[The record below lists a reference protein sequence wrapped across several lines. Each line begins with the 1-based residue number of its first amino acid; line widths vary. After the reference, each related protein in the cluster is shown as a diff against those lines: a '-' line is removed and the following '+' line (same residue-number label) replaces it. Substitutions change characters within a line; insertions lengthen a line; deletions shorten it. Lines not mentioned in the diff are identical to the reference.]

1 MGLYVKHLQDHSTGR
16 KSYRRQFPNELRQ
29 HLGRTQYRVSLGHPD
44 SPGFLSRYEAAA
56 AKYDWEVALARR
68 KLAGAYD
75 QLDAP
80 TIAYLAEAFHVEQLE
95 DDEAA
100 RWDTGERT
108 MFKSIAADL
117 DARGV
122 DQHNNWLG
130 HENAR
135 WAMKTRE
142 TLEAFLPEYVAL
154 RANGDMDG
162 IVEMWRD
169 EALDLAEAR
178 GLTVNPEDHTA
189 ISNLCRAL
197 NDAAISSGKDRLGR
211 LEGADIPTPPE
222 PERPVKGRA
231 KASKGPAVPIMTTYD
246 TYALASG
253 MTVRVRN
260 EWRTSIQRLV
270 DHIGHDDAAS
280 LTADDLR
287 AWRNALLQEPVRG
300 GKLRSP
306 VTVRNKYIRPVKAM
320 LEWSVQEGK
329 LATNAADKVTVTV
342 PRTITLRQ
350 KDFTAEEAKA
360 ILAATLQPPP
370 ARMTEGHR
378 LARRWIPWLCAYSGA
393 RVGEFAQL
401 RAEDVKEAGGIWYC
415 NITPD
420 AGTVKTG
427 EAREVP
433 LHAHLIE
440 QGFLDIVKAKG
451 TGPLF
456 YDPGQQ
462 RVANEGNRHIDKIG
476 ERLGQWVRNDVGI
489 TDKAI
494 KPNHAWRHTF
504 KTLAADVGIGERVAD
519 AIQGHAPNTVGGT
532 YGTVS
537 LKAKA
542 AAMALFPRFEVPGS
556 GQ

>member
-1 MGLYVKHLQDHSTGR
+1 MGLLVKHIQHHPGGR
-16 KSYRRQFPNELRQ
+16 KSYRRQIPNELRKYTQ
-29 HLGRTQYRVSLGHPD
+29 RTQYRVTLGPAKGAEFHK
-44 SPGFLSRYEAAA
+44 RYADAHAECEKMLRIAR
-56 AKYDWEVALARR
+56 AKQ
-68 KLAGAYD
+68 AGAFDPLTPELMDYLVRSLKAED
-75 QLDAP
+75 LELDNEVRWTPRSSERKREARENLRTNIQTDLEEAIGLRALGDIGAIMEQWAGSAEDHAELMGFTVDETAP
-80 TIAYLAEAFHVEQLE
+80 EFIAYARAFHDAQIDVWRSILKRLDGE
-95 DDEAA
+95 D
-100 RWDTGERT
+100 
-108 MFKSIAADL
+108 
-117 DARGV
+117 V
-122 DQHNNWLG
+122 
-130 HENAR
+130 
-135 WAMKTRE
+135 
-142 TLEAFLPEYVAL
+142 
-154 RANGDMDG
+154 
-162 IVEMWRD
+162 
-169 EALDLAEAR
+169 
-178 GLTVNPEDHTA
+178 
-189 ISNLCRAL
+189 
-197 NDAAISSGKDRLGR
+197 
-211 LEGADIPTPPE
+211 PTPPM
-222 PERPVKGRA
+222 PEQPSRWRESTSGARKN
-231 KASKGPAVPIMTTYD
+231 AVPIMATYD

-260 EWRTSIQRLV
+260 EWRTSMQRLV
-270 DHIGHDDAAS
+270 DQVGHDDATK

-287 AWRNALLQEPVRG
+287 VWRNALQQETVRG
-300 GKLRSP
+300 GGLRSP

-320 LEWSVQEGK
+320 LEWAVQEGK
-329 LATNAADKVTVTV
+329 LATNVADKVTVTV
-342 PRTITLRQ
+342 PRAITLRQ

-370 ARMTEGHR
+370 VRMTEGHR

-440 QGFLDIVKAKG
+440 QGFLDIVKARG

-462 RVANEGNRHIDKIG
+462 RVASEGNRHIDKIG

-489 TDKAI
+489 TDRAI

-504 KTLAADVGIGERVAD
+504 KTLAADVGIGERIAD

-542 AAMALFPRFEVPGS
+542 TAMAVFPRFEVPGS

>member
-1 MGLYVKHLQDHSTGR
+1 MGLLVKHIQNHAGGR
-16 KSYRRQFPNELRQ
+16 KSFRRQIPNELRN
-29 HLGRTQYRVSLGHPD
+29 LIGKTQIRVSLGYRD

-56 AKYDWEVALARR
+56 AEYDREVALARR
-68 KLAGAYD
+68 KLEGAFDRLTPELIDYLVRSMKADHLETDDEVRWLPRSSERKRVARDRHRMDSEEGLKEAVELRALGDIGTIMAQWSETAENHAHLMDFTVD
-75 QLDAP
+75 QAAP
-80 TIAYLAEAFHVEQLE
+80 EFTDYVRAFH
-95 DDEAA
+95 
-100 RWDTGERT
+100 
-108 MFKSIAADL
+108 
-117 DARGV
+117 
-122 DQHNNWLG
+122 
-130 HENAR
+130 
-135 WAMKTRE
+135 
-142 TLEAFLPEYVAL
+142 
-154 RANGDMDG
+154 
-162 IVEMWRD
+162 
-169 EALDLAEAR
+169 
-178 GLTVNPEDHTA
+178 
-189 ISNLCRAL
+189 
-197 NDAAISSGKDRLGR
+197 DAAIDVWSSILKRLDG
-211 LEGADIPTPPE
+211 EDIPTPPE
-222 PERPVKGRA
+222 PERPMKCRVKA
-231 KASKGPAVPIMTTYD
+231 PKGPAVPIMATYD

-260 EWRTSIQRLV
+260 EWRTSMQRLV
-270 DHIGHDDAAS
+270 DHVGHDDAAG

-287 AWRNALLQEPVRG
+287 GWRNALLQETVRG
-300 GKLRSP
+300 GGPRSP

-320 LEWSVQEGK
+320 LEWAVQEGK
-329 LATNAADKVTVTV
+329 LPTNAADKVTVTV
-342 PRTITLRQ
+342 PRAITLRQ

-401 RAEDVKEAGGIWYC
+401 RAEDVKAAGGIWYC

-489 TDKAI
+489 TDRAI

-504 KTLAADVGIGERVAD
+504 KTLAADVGIGERIAD

-542 AAMALFPRFEVPGS
+542 TAMAVFPRFEVPGS